1 MRFMTKAL
9 ELNQILDEISKYAKS
24 ETIQNEIHNLEP
36 ITDYDVIMRQ
46 LDEVMDMTSVLQR
59 AGSIPLIPD
68 YDIHELLKYAGLDRV
83 FSIQELLYIR
93 LFLIMER
100 DILKYYR
107 ESVRNKIP
115 FRTLQHYFDDLHT
128 HQSLLSYIQ
137 SKIDEDG
144 VVLDDATPELLKIRR
159 ELSKLDKQLQDKL
172 HRILTDQSAYLN
184 EMVIVIR
191 NNRYCIPV
199 KDTFK
204 NKIKGVVHDMSAS
217 KQTVYIEP
225 EATRQITA
233 EIEHLKVSEE
243 KEIQKIIA
251 LLSEEVHECSES
263 LKDNLD
269 LFLSLDFNASKAQY
283 AIRLN
288 AVKPSVNQEGIISLV
303 KAKHPLLDQQTAVPI
318 TLELNKDIKTLLI
331 TGPNTGGKTV
341 ALKTVGLLTLMMQC
355 GILIPANEESN
366 LSIFD
371 QVFADIGDEQ
381 SILQSL
387 STFSSHLTKII
398 SMIDEVKD
406 NTLILLD
413 ELGSGTDPN
422 EGVSLAIAI
431 LNAFKSYDVRM
442 MVTTHYSE
450 LKSYAY
456 EQSNMTT
463 ASVAFDKKTLKPL
476 YYLQMGTTGSSHAFL
491 IARRLGL
498 KESVVKDAETV
509 YQGRQTDLAKVMEK
523 LNDEML
529 YFEKQKE
536 KLSFE
541 ISEARREKK
550 EYQQS
555 REKLLKEQ
563 DAIIENIKFKEESK
577 WNQLKDEA
585 RAIISELQSKSKL
598 TNPEIAAIKFQLN
611 QGSSQDDSHRLT
623 DELSIGDEVFI
634 IPYQQYGKI
643 ESIKNEEYRV
653 IFGKFDMY
661 FKKTDLRKDEKK
673 KEPKKIVRQEKK
685 SQEQI
690 PEKKASFELDLRGY
704 RFEEVKEAMDQ
715 AIDSA
720 LLTGIQSMRIIHGF
734 GSGAVRKA
742 VYDYIRSSTYIK
754 SSRFGGEGE
763 GLNGV
768 TIITLK

>member
-9 ELNQILDEISKYAKS
+9 ELNQILSEISKYAKS
-24 ETIQNEIHNLEP
+24 ETIQNEIQNLEP
-36 ITDYDVIMRQ
+36 VTDYDVIMRQ

-93 LFLIMER
+93 LFLVMER

-107 ESVRNKIP
+107 EAIRSKIP
-115 FRTLQHYFDDLHT
+115 FRTLQHYFDDMHT
-128 HQSLLSYIQ
+128 HESLLKYIH

-204 NKIKGVVHDMSAS
+204 NKIKGVIHDMSAS

-251 LLSEEVHECSES
+251 LLSEEVHECSAT

-283 AIRLN
+283 AILLN
-288 AVKPSVNQEGIISLV
+288 AVKPNVNQEGLISLV
-303 KAKHPLLDQQTAVPI
+303 KAKHPLLDQKTAVPI

-381 SILQSL
+381 SISQSL
-387 STFSSHLTKII
+387 STFSSHLNKII

-406 NTLILLD
+406 NTLVLLD

-431 LNAFKSYDVRM
+431 LNVFKTYDVRM

-456 EQSNMTT
+456 EQQNMTT

-498 KESVVKDAETV
+498 KEEVVKDAETV

-529 YFEKQKE
+529 YFERQKE
-536 KLSFE
+536 KLSHE
-541 ISEARREKK
+541 IAEARREKK

-563 DAIIENIKFKEESK
+563 DAIIENIKHKEEIK

-585 RAIISELQSKSKL
+585 RLIISELQSKSKL

-623 DELSIGDEVFI
+623 DELSVGDEVFI

-643 ESIKNEEYRV
+643 ESIKNDEYRV
-653 IFGKFDMY
+653 IFGKFDLH

-673 KEPKKIVRQEKK
+673 KEVKKIVRQEKR
-685 SQEQI
+685 SSEQI

-704 RFEEVKEAMDQ
+704 RFDEVKEAMDQ
-715 AIDSA
+715 ALDSA

>member
-9 ELNQILDEISKYAKS
+9 ELNQILNEISRYAKS
-24 ETIQNEIHNLEP
+24 ETIQNEINNLEP

-68 YDIHELLKYAGLDRV
+68 YDIHELLKYAGLERV

-93 LFLIMER
+93 LFLAMER

-107 ESVRNKIP
+107 EAIRNKIP
-115 FRTLQHYFDDLHT
+115 FRTLQHYFDDMHN
-128 HQSLLSYIQ
+128 HQSLLSYIH

-199 KDTFK
+199 KDTYK

-251 LLSEEVHECSES
+251 LLSEEVHACSS
-263 LKDNLD
+263 TLKDNLD

-283 AIRLN
+283 AIGLN
-288 AVKPSVNQEGIISLV
+288 AVKPNVNQEGLISLV
-303 KAKHPLLDQQTAVPI
+303 KAKHPLLDQKTAVPI

-398 SMIDEVKD
+398 SMINEVKD
-406 NTLILLD
+406 NTLVLLD

-431 LNAFKSYDVRM
+431 LNVFKSYDVRM

-456 EQSNMTT
+456 EQQNMTT

-498 KESVVKDAETV
+498 KEEVVKDAETV

-529 YFEKQKE
+529 YFERQKE
-536 KLSFE
+536 KLVVE
-541 ISEARREKK
+541 LAEARREKK
-550 EYQQS
+550 EFQQA

-563 DAIIENIKFKEESK
+563 DAIIENIKFKEEAK

-585 RAIISELQSKSKL
+585 RLIINELQTKSKL

-611 QGSSQDDSHRLT
+611 QGSKADDSYRLT
-623 DELSIGDEVFI
+623 DELAIGDEVFI

-643 ESIKNEEYRV
+643 VSIKNDDYQV
-653 IFGKFDMY
+653 IFGKFDLH

-673 KEPKKIVRQEKK
+673 KEVKKLVKQEKR
-685 SQEQI
+685 SSEQI

-715 AIDSA
+715 AVDSA
-720 LLTGIQSMRIIHGF
+720 ILTGMQSMRIIHGF